1 MGQTNTN
8 NPQRNCYSSCDERPV
23 RSLHP
28 FGLGYV
34 SRPIYVITTQHSLSL
49 TSLTC
54 IPNSITYALL
64 AFSSY
69 PRRLFQTVGVLW
81 TRQKYRLTKFHY
93 YHTSSEDT
101 ICPPA
106 VLWWR
111 ILTLKKNNRLP
122 TFWSEPINSFG
133 SFFIT
138 RFINCSLTFIFL
150 PSLAPWECA
159 IHFLPM
165 SSHDF
170 IGWFSS
176 GVHCQEAPRKVVA
189 NYALSLD
196 YC

>member
-1 MGQTNTN
+1 MPYRQAQRLLSLICLHSLLVCSLPIKGEKTFEIAFMGQTNTN

-69 PRRLFQTVGVLW
+69 PRRLFQTVEVLW

-106 VLWWR
+106 VL
-111 ILTLKKNNRLP
+111 
-122 TFWSEPINSFG
+122 
-133 SFFIT
+133 
-138 RFINCSLTFIFL
+138 
-150 PSLAPWECA
+150 
-159 IHFLPM
+159 
-165 SSHDF
+165 
-170 IGWFSS
+170 
-176 GVHCQEAPRKVVA
+176 
-189 NYALSLD
+189 
-196 YC
+196 